1 MLNPV
6 VVSQTAGVV
15 SDLSALANSSNPVT
29 MVATG
34 VATLVYV
41 CGPPQVKYPARCIGL
56 LVTTIVAISSPEPF
70 SKVAF
75 LASLRSVL
83 RP

>member
-1 MLNPV
+1 MLNPI
-6 VVSQTAGVV
+6 VVSQTAGVI
-15 SDLSALANSSNPVT
+15 SDLSDLSNSSNPVT

-34 VATLVYV
+34 VATLVDL
-41 CGPPQVKYPARCIGL
+41 CSPPQIKYPARCLGL
-56 LVTTIVAISSPEPF
+56 FITAGVAIASPEPF

-75 LASLRSVL
+75 LASLRSLL